1 MTLGAVGE
9 LGRER
14 EIRRRRR
21 KRRRSRRESRTEM
34 CGPGCED
41 GGSNQD

>member
-14 EIRRRRR
+14 ESRRRR
-21 KRRRSRRESRTEM
+21 KKRKRSSTESKTEM
-34 CGPGCED
+34 CGPGYED